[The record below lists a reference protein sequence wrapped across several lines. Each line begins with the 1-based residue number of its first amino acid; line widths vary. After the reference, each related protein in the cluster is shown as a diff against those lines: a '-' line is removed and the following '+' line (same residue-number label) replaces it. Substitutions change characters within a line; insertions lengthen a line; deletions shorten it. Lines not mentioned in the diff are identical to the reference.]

1 MATSADMTRF
11 RTQLAK
17 RYGGRL
23 TEKIIPY
30 EIISTGS
37 LTLDIA
43 MRTGGW
49 VRGRTHEIVGPYGSA
64 KTTLGILGAIEH
76 QRATKKA
83 VGWIDM
89 EQSFDWEWAKSLG
102 LDTSG
107 KMFTHIY
114 PDNAEDVS
122 DMLKVMSQSSLYS
135 LIVIDSIGGME
146 SQKAFD
152 KDAGDVIM
160 GKNAQIITR
169 MVKLA
174 AAEARKNEI
183 TVIYVNQLRANVSG
197 MGVADIAAGPRA
209 LQYSTTF
216 SIKMSKLSMAENILT
231 VGTGKNIEEVGR
243 RFKAIVQRS
252 RVSPAGR
259 IAEFMLKNQETK
271 EFGPIGLDLADEA
284 VSLGLRT
291 GIIKQSGSKYT
302 LPKGESF
309 NSKALLTVGLR
320 DNPNLVH
327 DIRFAAISATAA
339 EVTEETELVEEQTD
353 D

>member
-1 MATSADMTRF
+1 MTRF
-11 RTQLAK
+11 RTQLTK

-23 TEKIIPY
+23 TEKSVPY

-64 KTTLGILGAIEH
+64 KTTLSILSAIEH

-89 EQSFDWEWAKSLG
+89 EQSFDRTWAENLG
-102 LDTSG
+102 LDTSTQ
-107 KMFTHIY
+107 MFTHIY

-122 DMLKVMSQSSLYS
+122 DMLKIMSQSKLYS

-146 SQKAFD
+146 SQKAFE
-152 KDAGDVIM
+152 KDAGEVIM

-183 TVIYVNQLRANVSG
+183 TVLYVNQLRANVSG

-216 SIKMSKLSMAENILT
+216 SIKMAKMGLAKNILT
-231 VGTGKNIEEVGR
+231 VGSGDNIEEVGR
-243 RFKAIVQRS
+243 RFKALVQRS

-259 IAEFMLKNQETK
+259 IAEFMLKNQVTK
-271 EFGPIGLDLADEA
+271 EYGPIGLDAADEA
-284 VSLGLRT
+284 VSLGIRM
-291 GIIKQSGSKYT
+291 GIIARAGSKYT
-302 LPKGESF
+302 LPDGESF
-309 NSKALLTVGLR
+309 MGNALLSAGLR
-320 DNPNLVH
+320 DNPSLIQS
-327 DIRFAAISATAA
+327 IRHAAINMTAS
-339 EVTEETELVEEQTD
+339 EVTEETELVEEPTD